1 MFQLAIAN
9 IHVGPQ
15 TVREAN
21 VLGRYDKGRWELDLL
36 EARLG
41 NGWIF
46 GQGSLSAGGEVS
58 GTLYSTG
65 LSASSFDAL
74 AGRRDLDFRIDLHLQ
89 ARGKLQ
95 APEITGW
102 VKIYDTVFNGR
113 PLGDTVLKAA
123 ATTDV
128 VDVSGKLLG
137 GVADLK
143 AHVFTEPGL
152 PYLALLSFD
161 VPTVGRFLPRERTG
175 MALSGRVAGGLKAA
189 GRVANLLDS
198 KALVTLRQFDVTAA
212 GLRVINRSNW
222 QIALSERRVALSDVS
237 LAGKQVSLSAEGVVD
252 LSTKPFR
259 LDVRGQGWIDADP
272 FRRWVSWIEHASGR
286 LAFDLHAFG
295 RIQRPSFTG
304 RAYLQARALK
314 FGPWPQQLDEVSA
327 RVRFDERMLD
337 VVKLDA
343 RVGGGTVTGLGR
355 INWRRYVPERISIS
369 FDLDH
374 VYSRVTSKIDATVS
388 GGMGLTLRHGKLL
401 TLDGRLTAHR
411 ARYREKTSLS
421 RLSQGL
427 FRKRLLPHQAYDA
440 SGEVLGLD
448 IAVSFPDTLEVDYD
462 LGLIR
467 FITNMGGRLRVT
479 GSNERLGLLGELESN
494 SGSVEYLTRRF
505 TMRRAIVGF
514 TDRYSIV
521 PRIKVQA
528 DLVETV
534 DRGELEGGESE
545 YRIFLDVEA
554 EGDRQPLI
562 RLTSEPPL
570 EERDIVT
577 LLNFGVTGQD
587 VETFRSED
595 LLGLGSEI
603 LARSLDIDRRLQALL
618 PVPTQVVQPRY
629 VRIRSRYSGSSK
641 AQRAGAISPRLEV
654 GASLNFISPNLM
666 IEYGRSL
673 YNEFDQNLDLSYR
686 FSARTTAKLRWENT
700 EQETTL
706 VNIGDIGLDLKFQWE
721 W

>member
-1 MFQLAIAN
+1 
-9 IHVGPQ
+9 
-15 TVREAN
+15 
-21 VLGRYDKGRWELDLL
+21 
-36 EARLG
+36 
-41 NGWIF
+41 
-46 GQGSLSAGGEVS
+46 
-58 GTLYSTG
+58 
-65 LSASSFDAL
+65 
-74 AGRRDLDFRIDLHLQ
+74 
-89 ARGKLQ
+89 
-95 APEITGW
+95 
-102 VKIYDTVFNGR
+102 
-113 PLGDTVLKAA
+113 
-123 ATTDV
+123 
-128 VDVSGKLLG
+128 
-137 GVADLK
+137 
-143 AHVFTEPGL
+143 
-152 PYLALLSFD
+152 
-161 VPTVGRFLPRERTG
+161 
-175 MALSGRVAGGLKAA
+175 
-189 GRVANLLDS
+189 
-198 KALVTLRQFDVTAA
+198 
-212 GLRVINRSNW
+212 
-222 QIALSERRVALSDVS
+222 
-237 LAGKQVSLSAEGVVD
+237 
-252 LSTKPFR
+252 
-259 LDVRGQGWIDADP
+259 
-272 FRRWVSWIEHASGR
+272 
-286 LAFDLHAFG
+286 
-295 RIQRPSFTG
+295 
-304 RAYLQARALK
+304 
-314 FGPWPQQLDEVSA
+314 
-327 RVRFDERMLD
+327 
-337 VVKLDA
+337 
-343 RVGGGTVTGLGR
+343 
-355 INWRRYVPERISIS
+355 
-369 FDLDH
+369 
-374 VYSRVTSKIDATVS
+374 
-388 GGMGLTLRHGKLL
+388 
-401 TLDGRLTAHR
+401 
-411 ARYREKTSLS
+411 
-421 RLSQGL
+421 
-427 FRKRLLPHQAYDA
+427 
-440 SGEVLGLD
+440 
-448 IAVSFPDTLEVDYD
+448 
-462 LGLIR
+462 
-467 FITNMGGRLRVT
+467 
-479 GSNERLGLLGELESN
+479 
-494 SGSVEYLTRRF
+494 